1 MKVIIVEDE
10 MPARKRI
17 ENLLLQV
24 EQVEIIQECSTGKQ
38 AISAIN
44 ENKPDLIFLDINLPD
59 LNGFQVLQEVS
70 ITPKPL
76 VIFVTAYDHY
86 ALEAFDHEAFDF
98 LLKPFKEERFFKTLY
113 RVMALTKKE
122 NELRFDKRL
131 NEIHEFI
138 KRREANN
145 YMLKLPVKEGNKT
158 TLVEIDKIN
167 YVLGSGSYSEV
178 YTQAK
183 KHLLRESLNNLSRI
197 LNSEIFLR
205 VHRSAI
211 INLNY
216 VQEIVHSNYSEIDV
230 RMKDNKLIKISKSQK
245 KIFLSKMGL

>member
-24 EQVEIIQECSTGKQ
+24 KQIEIIQECSTGRQ

-44 ENKPDLIFLDINLPD
+44 DNNPDLIFLDINLPD
-59 LNGFQVLQEVS
+59 LNGFHVLQEVK

-138 KRREANN
+138 QRKEANN
-145 YMLKLPVKEGNKT
+145 YITKLPVKEGNRT

-178 YTQAK
+178 YTQTK
-183 KHLLRESLNNLSRI
+183 KHLLRESLNNLSGI
-197 LNSEIFLR
+197 LNSDIFLR

-245 KIFLSKMGL
+245 KAFLNKMGL